1 MAFATKRLEVILE
14 LATGSFEGGGN
25 SYSAAGLRTSCSI
38 QVVGGV
44 QQGNARIAIW
54 GLPLDVMNQLSAVGP
69 KFLQTMKNFVTIK
82 AGDDVS
88 GMQVV
93 YQGGIYTAMVDAT
106 AMPQVA
112 FLIEAK
118 QGYAGQIDPATPL
131 SIRGSADVAGMMSQ
145 IAGQLGMS
153 FENNG
158 VTAKLANPYYA
169 GSLVQQATAIA
180 RDAGIVWVMERNV
193 LAINNPGEKREGET
207 VLISPQTG
215 LIGYPLF
222 NQQQI
227 ILKSVFNP
235 AVKFQGEIEVRSDIE
250 PANGKWIVNALNYE
264 LEAEMPQGKW
274 HMDIVGNIAGKT
286 VAGG

>member
-1 MAFATKRLEVILE
+1 MAFSQKRIEVTFT

-25 SYSAAGLRTSCSI
+25 SYSAAGLRTSCSGT
-38 QVVGGV
+38 VVGG
-44 QQGNARIAIW
+44 QQINNFRMAIF
-54 GLPLDVMNQLSAVGP
+54 GLPLDVMNQLSNVGP
-69 KFLQTMKNFVTIK
+69 RFQQTLDNRVTVT

-88 GMQVV
+88 GMHVV
-93 YQGGIYTAMVDAT
+93 FEGNIYHAMVDAT

-112 FLIEAK
+112 FLVEAK
-118 QGYAGQIDPATPL
+118 TGYFHQVKPATPL

-193 LAINNPGEKREGET
+193 LAINNPGDKREGET

-227 ILKSVFNP
+227 ILKSAFNP
-235 AVKFQGEIEVRSDIE
+235 AVKFQGEIEVKSDIE

-274 HMDIVGNIAGKT
+274 HMDIVGTIAGST